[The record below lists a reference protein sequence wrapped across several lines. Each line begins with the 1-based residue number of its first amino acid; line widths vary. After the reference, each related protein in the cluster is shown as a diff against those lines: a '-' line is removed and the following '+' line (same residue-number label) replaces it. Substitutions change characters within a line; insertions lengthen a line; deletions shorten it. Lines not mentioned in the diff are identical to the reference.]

1 MKSFTLLL
9 VILLLAQSPAP
20 RVQQPQTAGPAH
32 RLDPLSAAEITL
44 VTDAVSKAGRMPASV
59 RVVTIELAEPD
70 KASRSL
76 TRVGRAV
83 LYDWSSGVTTEM
95 TVDLQSRAVSA
106 ATTVAT
112 GDPPLRRVVIDRATE
127 IALGD
132 RRVVDALKR
141 RGVTALDRITFL
153 GGLGEGTR
161 LPRRGSA
168 IPIVV
173 SPLVWDPIGNDM
185 EVRGLDARV
194 DLVSGVVEE
203 IFDAGARAG
212 ATPGTTPQGPG
223 PSPARPL
230 RPLVATQPNGPSFS
244 IRGSEILWD
253 RWRLHVGVHP
263 RRGVEIYDVAIVEG
277 NQTRPVLYRAGLSE
291 LMTPYGDPEYVSW
304 YPRDAGDYGM
314 SLYSAT
320 RASAVVGADAP
331 ANATFAPAVFTD
343 PKGKPVTIP
352 RVVAIYERD
361 GGVLWRH
368 SNRAMRARQLVISGY
383 TTVDNYDYLFHWIFS
398 QDGAID
404 VQVQLTGV
412 MNLRP
417 VASMRDAAHGDDETM
432 FAHLV
437 SPRIRAPNHQHF
449 FNFRLDL
456 DVDGDSN
463 RVLEMNTSN
472 AQAQLKDRV
481 GEWFGMRQTTLK
493 SEVAARR
500 DVELSTARRWVV
512 ASATKMNDLGQH
524 TAYALIPGENA
535 PPFQAPGSAPRRRAS
550 FLEHQL
556 WVTLFDPRQM
566 YASGEWVNLMRER
579 EGVEM
584 WSADDRPIVDKDVVL
599 WYTFSVLHLPRPEDW
614 PVMPAHT
621 AGFRLVPIGFWA
633 SNPTAPAK

>member
-1 MKSFTLLL
+1 MKSFSLLL
-9 VILLLAQSPAP
+9 VILLLAQAPAP
-20 RVQQPQTAGPAH
+20 RVQPSQTAGPVH

-44 VTDAVSKAGRMPASV
+44 VTDALSKAGRMPASV
-59 RVVTIELAEPD
+59 RVVTIELSEPD
-70 KASRSL
+70 KAARSQSRA
-76 TRVGRAV
+76 GRAV
-83 LYDWSSGVTTEM
+83 LYDWSSAVTTEM

-106 ATTVAT
+106 PTTVAT
-112 GDPPLRRVVIDRATE
+112 GDPPVRRVVIDRATE
-127 IALGD
+127 IAVGD
-132 RRVVDALKR
+132 RRVVQALAR
-141 RGVTALDRITFL
+141 HGVTDLNRITFL

-161 LPRRGSA
+161 LPRRGASV
-168 IPIVV
+168 PLVV
-173 SPLVWDPIGNDM
+173 SPRGWDPIGNGM
-185 EVRGLDARV
+185 EVRGVDVRV
-194 DLVSGVVEE
+194 DLAAGTVEE
-203 IFDAGARAG
+203 VLESPVFGGARVEPQVPLPP
-212 ATPGTTPQGPG
+212 PG
-223 PSPARPL
+223 RPL
-230 RPLVATQPNGPSFS
+230 RPLVISQPNGHSYS

-253 RWRLHVGVHP
+253 RWRIHFGVHP
-263 RRGVEIYDVAIVEG
+263 RRGIEIYDVAILDGKE
-277 NQTRPVLYRAGLSE
+277 TRPVLYRAGLSE

-320 RASAVVGADAP
+320 RASAIVGSDAP
-331 ANATFAPAVFTD
+331 ANATFVPAIFPD
-343 PKGKPVTIP
+343 PKGRPVTVP

-368 SNRAMRARQLVISGY
+368 SNRSMRSRQLVLSGY

-412 MNLRP
+412 MNVRP
-417 VASMRDAAHGDDETM
+417 VAAMRDAAHGDDETM
-432 FAHLV
+432 FGHLV
-437 SPRIRAPNHQHF
+437 APRVRAPNHQHF
-449 FNFRLDL
+449 FNWRIDL

-463 RVLEMNTSN
+463 RVFEMNTSN

-500 DVELSTARRWVV
+500 DLDLSTARRWVV
-512 ASATKMNDLGQH
+512 ASASKMNDLGQH

-535 PPFQAPGSAPRRRAS
+535 PSFQAPGSAPRRRAS
-550 FLEHQL
+550 LLEHQL

-599 WYTFSVLHLPRPEDW
+599 WYTNSVLHLPRPEDW

-633 SNPTAPAK
+633 TNPTGPAK

>member
-1 MKSFTLLL
+1 MKSFSLLL
-9 VILLLAQSPAP
+9 VILLLAQTPAP
-20 RVQQPQTAGPAH
+20 RVQPPQTAGPVH

-44 VTDAVSKAGRMPASV
+44 VTDALSKAGRMPASV
-59 RVVTIELAEPD
+59 RVVTIELSEPD
-70 KASRSL
+70 KASRSQSRL
-76 TRVGRAV
+76 GRAV

-95 TVDLQSRAVSA
+95 TVDLQSRAVGA
-106 ATTVAT
+106 ASTIAT
-112 GDPPLRRVVIDRATE
+112 GDPPVRRVVIDRATE
-127 IALGD
+127 IAVSD
-132 RRVVDALKR
+132 RRVVQALAR
-141 RGVTALDRITFL
+141 HGVTDLNRITFL

-161 LPRRGSA
+161 LPRRGSSVPL
-168 IPIVV
+168 IV

-185 EVRGLDARV
+185 EVRGVDVRV
-194 DLVSGVVEE
+194 DLAAGTVEE
-203 IFDAGARAG
+203 VLESPLFGGARAQPQVP
-212 ATPGTTPQGPG
+212 TPPPG
-223 PSPARPL
+223 RPL
-230 RPLVATQPNGPSFS
+230 RPLVISQPNGPSYS

-253 RWRLHVGVHP
+253 RWRIHFGVHP
-263 RRGVEIYDVAIVEG
+263 RRGLEIYDVAIVDGKEM
-277 NQTRPVLYRAGLSE
+277 RPVLYRAGLSE

-304 YPRDAGDYGM
+304 FPRDAGDYGM
-314 SLYSAT
+314 SLYSAA
-320 RASAVVGADAP
+320 RASAIVGSDAP
-331 ANATFAPAVFTD
+331 ANATFVPAVFTD
-343 PKGKPVTIP
+343 PKGRPVTVP

-368 SNRAMRARQLVISGY
+368 SARSSRARQLVLSGY
-383 TTVDNYDYLFHWIFS
+383 TTVDNYNYLFHWIFS

-412 MNLRP
+412 MNVRP
-417 VASMRDAAHGDDETM
+417 VAAMRDSAHGDDEPM
-432 FAHLV
+432 FGHLV
-437 SPRIRAPNHQHF
+437 APRVRAPNHQHF
-449 FNFRLDL
+449 FTWRLDL

-500 DVELSTARRWVV
+500 DMDLSTARRWVV
-512 ASATKMNDLGQH
+512 ASSSKMNDLGQH

-535 PPFQAPGSAPRRRAS
+535 PSFQAPGSAPRRRAS
-550 FLEHQL
+550 FLDHHL

-584 WSADDRPIVDKDVVL
+584 WSANDRPIVDKDVVL
-599 WYTFSVLHLPRPEDW
+599 WYTNSVLHLPRPEDW

-621 AGFRLVPIGFWA
+621 AGFRLVPLGFWA
-633 SNPTAPAK
+633 TNPTGPSK

>member
-1 MKSFTLLL
+1 MKSLSPLL
-9 VILLLAQSPAP
+9 VLVLLSQTPARTQPASPVHP
-20 RVQQPQTAGPAH
+20 
-32 RLDPLSAAEITL
+32 LDPLSAAEITL
-44 VTDAVSKAGRMPASV
+44 VTDALSKAGRMPASV
-59 RVVTIELAEPD
+59 RVVTIELSEPD
-70 KASRSL
+70 KSPRPQP
-76 TRVGRAV
+76 RVGRAV
-83 LYDWSSGVTTEM
+83 VYDWSSGVTTEQ

-106 ATTVAT
+106 ASTVAT
-112 GDPPLRRVVIDRATE
+112 GDPPIRRVVIDRATE

-132 RRVVDALKR
+132 KRVLEALKR
-141 RGVTALDRITFL
+141 RGVAPDRVTFL

-161 LPRRGSA
+161 LPRRGSS
-168 IPIVV
+168 IPIVA
-173 SPLVWDPIGNDM
+173 SPYAWDGIGNDM
-185 EVRGLDARV
+185 EVRGLDVRV
-194 DLVSGVVEE
+194 DLAGGTVEE

-212 ATPGTTPQGPG
+212 TIGSTAQGPG
-223 PSPARPL
+223 PSAARPL

-244 IRGSEILWD
+244 LRGSEILWD
-253 RWRLHVGVHP
+253 RWRIHFGVHP
-263 RRGVEIYDVAIVEG
+263 RRGVEVYDVSIVEG
-277 NQTRPVLYRAGLSE
+277 DQTRPVLYRAGLSE

-314 SLYSAT
+314 SLYSAA
-320 RASAVVGADAP
+320 RAAAVVGADAP
-331 ANATFAPAVFTD
+331 ANATFVPAVFTD
-343 PKGKPVTIP
+343 PKGKPVTVP

-368 SNRAMRARQLVISGY
+368 SNRAMRARQLVLSGY

-404 VQVQLTGV
+404 VQAQLTGV
-412 MNLRP
+412 MNIRP
-417 VASMRDAAHGDDETM
+417 VASLRDNAHGDDETM

-437 SPRIRAPNHQHF
+437 APRIRAPNHQHF

-472 AQAQLKDRV
+472 QQAVLRDRV

-493 SEVAARR
+493 SEVSARR
-500 DVELSTARRWVV
+500 DVDLTTARRWVV
-512 ASATKMNDLGQH
+512 ASGSKMNDLGQH
-524 TAYALIPGENA
+524 TAYALVPGENA
-535 PPFQAPGSAPRRRAS
+535 PAMQAPNSAPKRRAS

-556 WVTLFDPRQM
+556 WVTLFDPKQM

-599 WYTFSVLHLPRPEDW
+599 WYTFSVIHLPRPEDW

-621 AGFRLVPIGFWA
+621 AGFRLVPLGFWA

>member
-1 MKSFTLLL
+1 MKSFSLLL
-9 VILLLAQSPAP
+9 IFVLLAQTPALRQAQLASPM
-20 RVQQPQTAGPAH
+20 H
-32 RLDPLSAAEITL
+32 RLDPLSAAEIAL
-44 VTDAVSKAGRMPASV
+44 VTEALTKAGRMPAST
-59 RVVTIELAEPD
+59 RVVTIELSEPD
-70 KASRSL
+70 KSSRAQ
-76 TRVGRAV
+76 TRLGRAV

-95 TVDLQSRAVSA
+95 TVDLQSRTVSA
-106 ATTVAT
+106 PTTVAT
-112 GDPPLRRVVIDRATE
+112 GDPPVRRVVIDRATE

-132 RRVVDALKR
+132 RRVVQALAR
-141 RGVTALDRITFL
+141 HGVKDLERITFL

-161 LPRRGSA
+161 LPRRGGS
-168 IPIVV
+168 ISLIV
-173 SPLVWDPIGNDM
+173 SPLVWDPIGNGM
-185 EVRGLDARV
+185 EVRGLDVRV
-194 DLVSGVVEE
+194 DLVGGTVEE
-203 IFDAGARAG
+203 VLESPFRGGGTEPSVAPVP
-212 ATPGTTPQGPG
+212 PG
-223 PSPARPL
+223 RPL
-230 RPLVATQPNGPSFS
+230 RPLVVSQPNGPSFS

-253 RWRLHVGVHP
+253 RWRLHFGVHP

-277 NQTRPVLYRAGLSE
+277 DQTRPVLYRAGLSE

-320 RASAVVGADAP
+320 RASAIVGADAP
-331 ANATFAPAVFTD
+331 ANATFVPAVFPD
-343 PKGKPVTIP
+343 AKGRPITVP

-368 SNRAMRARQLVISGY
+368 SNRAVRARQLVLSGY

-412 MNLRP
+412 MNVRP
-417 VASMRDAAHGDDETM
+417 VAAMRDSAHRDDEPM
-432 FAHLV
+432 FGHLV
-437 SPRIRAPNHQHF
+437 APRVRAPNHQHF
-449 FNFRLDL
+449 FNWRLDF

-472 AQAQLKDRV
+472 MQAQLKDRG
-481 GEWFGMRQTTLK
+481 GEWFGMRQATLK
-493 SEVAARR
+493 SEVSARR
-500 DVELSTARRWVV
+500 DMDLSTSRRWVV
-512 ASATKMNDLGQH
+512 ASATKMNELGQH

-535 PPFQAPGSAPRRRAS
+535 PSFQAPGSAPRRRAS
-550 FLEHQL
+550 FLDHQL

-584 WSADDRPIVDKDVVL
+584 WSGGDRSIVDRDVVL
-599 WYTFSVLHLPRPEDW
+599 WYTNSVLHLPRPEDW